1 MWSLTATKCGGST
14 TRITASISL
23 FTLLLEEHQEEANP
37 FKLPE
42 IFPAYKDRHRHSL
55 IIILLRI
62 RHHYFLFFPCL
73 ILLRTNLNCRRNCST
88 RMRPLSIFLVEN
100 ECTIYLENYKSKRT
114 LYSIRAKVV
123 NKWKLSTF
131 VCNACFQED
140 FFTCRNYVKF
150 L

>member
-1 MWSLTATKCGGST
+1 MSFLLSHICCYLGYTALCNIVENVEFDRHKMWGLNYSHHSINFLVYSSAGGASGGGKSLQT
-14 TRITASISL
+14 TRD
-23 FTLLLEEHQEEANP
+23 
-37 FKLPE
+37 
-42 IFPAYKDRHRHSL
+42 FPAYKDRHRHSL

-123 NKWKLSTF
+123 NK
-131 VCNACFQED
+131 
-140 FFTCRNYVKF
+140 
-150 L
+150 